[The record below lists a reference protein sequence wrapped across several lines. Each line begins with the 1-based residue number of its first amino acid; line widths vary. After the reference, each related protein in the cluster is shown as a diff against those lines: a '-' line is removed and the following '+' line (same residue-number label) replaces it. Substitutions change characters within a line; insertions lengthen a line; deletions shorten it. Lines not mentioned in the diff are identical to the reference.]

1 MLEMPPV
8 MEERQEIDEIIE
20 EKEELEQFSES
31 NYVFTDISTSESDRV
46 VQSLLSCKISFSVF
60 FFSFF
65 NFYKSS
71 VTLGQYIAYQ
81 KMKIIGR
88 WNLLWEA
95 LLRSNKCSIP
105 HSLSPEFVICEEMC
119 SS

>member
-20 EKEELEQFSES
+20 EKEELAQFSES

-81 KMKIIGR
+81 KMKISGR

>member
-20 EKEELEQFSES
+20 EKEELVQFSES

-60 FFSFF
+60 FFF

-71 VTLGQYIAYQ
+71 VTLEKYIAYQ
-81 KMKIIGR
+81 KMKIIGC

-95 LLRSNKCSIP
+95 LPRSNKCSIP

>member
-20 EKEELEQFSES
+20 EKEELAQFSES

-60 FFSFF
+60 FFF
-65 NFYKSS
+65 NFS
-71 VTLGQYIAYQ
+71 VTLEKYIAYQ
-81 KMKIIGR
+81 KMKIIGC

-95 LLRSNKCSIP
+95 LPRSNKCSIP
-105 HSLSPEFVICEEMC
+105 HSLSPEFIICEEMC

>member
-20 EKEELEQFSES
+20 EKEELAQFSES
-31 NYVFTDISTSESDRV
+31 NYVFMDISTSESDRV

-60 FFSFF
+60 FFF

-71 VTLGQYIAYQ
+71 ATLGQYIAYQ
-81 KMKIIGR
+81 
-88 WNLLWEA
+88 
-95 LLRSNKCSIP
+95 
-105 HSLSPEFVICEEMC
+105 
-119 SS
+119 

>member
-1 MLEMPPV
+1 

-31 NYVFTDISTSESDRV
+31 NYVFTDISSSESDRV

-95 LLRSNKCSIP
+95 LPRSNKCSIP

>member
-20 EKEELEQFSES
+20 EKEELAQFSES
-31 NYVFTDISTSESDRV
+31 NYVFTDISTSESDMV
-46 VQSLLSCKISFSVF
+46 VQSLLSYKIIIF
-60 FFSFF
+60 FL

-71 VTLGQYIAYQ
+71 VTLEKYIAYQ
-81 KMKIIGR
+81 KMKIIGC

-95 LLRSNKCSIP
+95 LPRSNKCSIP
-105 HSLSPEFVICEEMC
+105 RSLSPEFVICKEMC